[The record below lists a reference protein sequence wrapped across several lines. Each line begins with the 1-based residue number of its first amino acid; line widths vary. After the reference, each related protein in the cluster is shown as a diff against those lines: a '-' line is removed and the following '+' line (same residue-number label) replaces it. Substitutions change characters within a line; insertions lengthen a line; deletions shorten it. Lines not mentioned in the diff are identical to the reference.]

1 VIRGRFEKLPPV
13 SGLMTLSILII
24 AVLMDHP
31 DFAPITGVMQ
41 RRPDGLL
48 LEFLRH
54 PAGVLYT
61 FPGHHHSLRM
71 RASPLR

>member
-1 VIRGRFEKLPPV
+1 
-13 SGLMTLSILII
+13 
-24 AVLMDHP
+24 
-31 DFAPITGVMQ
+31 MQ